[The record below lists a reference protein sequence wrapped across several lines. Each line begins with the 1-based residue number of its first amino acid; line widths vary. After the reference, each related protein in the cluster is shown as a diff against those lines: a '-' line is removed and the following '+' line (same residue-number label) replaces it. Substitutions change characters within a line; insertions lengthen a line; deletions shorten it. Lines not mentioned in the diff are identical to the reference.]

1 MARQVPG
8 TLPTAIVSAAI
19 GIVLAGATVW
29 VAGPWSGGQ
38 RVSER
43 HRYAVAAAR
52 PSATTSQT
60 AAHDSVAPSSSA
72 PSSRTTG
79 PAHNPA
85 AAALVPVLAGDKAG
99 GALTASGLAD
109 ILKPLTTAPG
119 LGKHVGVAVA
129 DPAGS
134 GLLFDQ
140 RAGESFAPASTNKVV
155 TAVAAL
161 AALGPDKRFQTRVVQ
176 VGAGSA
182 TPTIVLVGGGDPTLS
197 TQAAPSDPAW
207 RPAALDD
214 LAAATA
220 SALQAR
226 GVNSVTL
233 GYDASVFAGPALNP
247 TWSAGYTDGNVA
259 PVVGL
264 MTDEGRSRP
273 GDELS
278 PRVMDPAGSAAG
290 AFAGMLAAHGVKVEG
305 KPSAMPGAG
314 TGTGGGA
321 GTESRAGAGAGAGAE
336 TSAGMETRAGAGA
349 GAADQLASVSSARLG
364 DLVEHMLTVSDNDL
378 AEALLRQVALAAGKP
393 ATFEGGVAAVREQLR
408 GLGLDLGG
416 LDTVDGSGLSRE
428 DRITP
433 AFLVS
438 VLSSA
443 AADSH
448 PDLRSALT
456 GLPIAGFTGTLAEDG
471 RYTTAQSSA
480 GAGLVRAKTGSLT
493 GVVTLAGLVR
503 DSDGELL
510 VFALMADQATDT
522 AGARAAVDRMA
533 TVLAGCGCR

>member
-1 MARQVPG
+1 
-8 TLPTAIVSAAI
+8 
-19 GIVLAGATVW
+19 
-29 VAGPWSGGQ
+29 
-38 RVSER
+38 
-43 HRYAVAAAR
+43 
-52 PSATTSQT
+52 
-60 AAHDSVAPSSSA
+60 DSVAPSSPA
-72 PSSRTTG
+72 PSTRATG

-99 GALTASGLAD
+99 GAPTTAGLAGV
-109 ILKPLTTAPG
+109 LKPLTTAAG
-119 LGKHVGVAVA
+119 LGRHVGVAVA

-140 RAGESFAPASTNKVV
+140 RAGEGFAPASTNKVV

-176 VGAGSA
+176 TGGNSA

-197 TQAAPSDPAW
+197 TQAAPNDPAW
-207 RPAALDD
+207 RPAALEE

-220 SALQAR
+220 GVLQAR

-233 GYDASVFAGPALNP
+233 GYDASVFAGPALSP

-264 MTDEGRSRP
+264 MVDEGRSRP

-278 PRVMDPAGSAAG
+278 PRVADPAGSAAV
-290 AFAGMLAAHGVKVEG
+290 AFAGRLAAHGVKVSG

-314 TGTGGGA
+314 SG
-321 GTESRAGAGAGAGAE
+321 
-336 TSAGMETRAGAGA
+336 SAASAS
-349 GAADQLASVSSARLG
+349 ADQVASVSSARLG

-393 ATFEGGVAAVREQLR
+393 ATFDGGVAAVREQL
-408 GLGLDLGG
+408 GKLGVGLDG

-428 DRITP
+428 DRISP
-433 AFLVS
+433 AFLVR

-443 AADSH
+443 AADAH
-448 PDLRSALT
+448 PDLRAALT
-456 GLPIAGFTGTLAEDG
+456 GLPVAGFTGTLAEDG

-480 GAGLVRAKTGSLT
+480 GAGVVRAKTGSLA

-522 AGARAAVDRMA
+522 AGARAGVDRMA
-533 TVLAGCGCR
+533 TALAGCGCG

>member
-19 GIVLAGATVW
+19 GIVLAGASVW

-43 HRYAVAAAR
+43 HRYAVTAAR

-60 AAHDSVAPSSSA
+60 AAHDSVAPSSPA

-278 PRVMDPAGSAAG
+278 PRVTDPAGSAAG

-314 TGTGGGA
+314 GGA
-321 GTESRAGAGAGAGAE
+321 GSE

>member
-1 MARQVPG
+1 M
-8 TLPTAIVSAAI
+8 
-19 GIVLAGATVW
+19 
-29 VAGPWSGGQ
+29 
-38 RVSER
+38 
-43 HRYAVAAAR
+43 
-52 PSATTSQT
+52 
-60 AAHDSVAPSSSA
+60 APSSPA
-72 PSSRTTG
+72 PSTRGTG
-79 PAHNPA
+79 PTHNPA
-85 AAALVPVLAGDKAG
+85 VAALVPVLAGDKAN
-99 GALTASGLAD
+99 GALTTAGLAGA
-109 ILKPLTTAPG
+109 LKPLMAAPG
-119 LGKHVGVAVA
+119 LGRHVGVAVA

-134 GLLFDQ
+134 GLVFDQ
-140 RAGESFAPASTNKVV
+140 RAGEGFAPASTNKVV

-176 VGAGSA
+176 VGADSGA
-182 TPTIVLVGGGDPTLS
+182 PTIVLVGGGDPTLS
-197 TQAAPSDPAW
+197 TQGVPSDPAW
-207 RPAALDD
+207 RPAALED

-233 GYDASVFAGPALNP
+233 GYDASLFAGPALNP

-259 PVVGL
+259 PVVSL

-278 PRVMDPAGSAAG
+278 PRVTDPAATAAV
-290 AFAGMLAAHGVKVEG
+290 AFAGRLAAHGVKVSG

-314 TGTGGGA
+314 SGA
-321 GTESRAGAGAGAGAE
+321 S
-336 TSAGMETRAGAGA
+336 
-349 GAADQLASVSSARLG
+349 AADQLAGVSSPRLG

-378 AEALLRQVALAAGKP
+378 AEALLRQVALVAGKP
-393 ATFEGGVAAVREQLR
+393 ATFDGGVAAVREQLTK
-408 GLGLDLGG
+408 LGVDLTG
-416 LDTVDGSGLSRE
+416 LDTVDGSGLSRD

-433 AFLVS
+433 AFLVR

-448 PDLRSALT
+448 PDLRAALT
-456 GLPIAGFTGTLAEDG
+456 GLPVAGFTGTLAEDG
-471 RYTTAQSSA
+471 RYTTPQSSA

-503 DSDGELL
+503 DSDGQLL

-533 TVLAGCGCR
+533 TALAGCGCG